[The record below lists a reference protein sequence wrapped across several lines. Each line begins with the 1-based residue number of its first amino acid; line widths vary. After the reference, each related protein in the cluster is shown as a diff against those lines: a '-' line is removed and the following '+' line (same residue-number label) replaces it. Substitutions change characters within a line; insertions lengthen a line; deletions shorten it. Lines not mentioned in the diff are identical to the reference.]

1 MELTEPPK
9 LSILIPSLNSRTY
22 ISECM
27 DSITAQTMKDI
38 EIICIDAGSTDGTL
52 EVLEAYASKESRII
66 IISSEIKSYGYQV
79 NLGIAAAK
87 GDYIG
92 IVESDDYVSA
102 DMYERLYSFAKDTN
116 ADFVKG
122 GHTSFFGLYDEKVF
136 APFPIVNCEDLYGK
150 CVDLNANRH
159 IGMYAPTHIWAG
171 IYRRSF
177 LLEKGIW
184 FHESPGASYQ
194 DTSFSILVALTA
206 NTCVYT
212 SDCSY
217 YYRIDNA
224 GSSVK
229 SDSKV
234 ECVRDEYAYVYDYLI
249 KHNIMTADIRLLV
262 DRYKLITYRWNYK
275 RLPVQGRR
283 QFVKAITEEMK
294 SYLPGGIYADI
305 LNNYELEWVK
315 LLTDTEYAK
324 SIMLKEEETE
334 FIYQKLLLKITAG
347 TRFVIMGAGVYFQL
361 MIWIQ
366 EILNKDYII
375 GVCDNNVAMQG
386 IEKSGYR
393 ILSVEE
399 AIESNREA
407 EWLVAN
413 RKHSDEM
420 ALQLR
425 TAQIPSNKIYIINR
439 TIDRDNLL
447 KIILSNKASN

>member
-1 MELTEPPK
+1 MDFTEPPK
-9 LSILIPSLNSRTY
+9 LSILVPLLNSRTY

-27 DSITAQTMKDI
+27 DSITTQTLKNI

-52 EVLEAYASKESRII
+52 EVLEAYAAKDSRITI
-66 IISSEIKSYGYQV
+66 IHSDIKSYGYQM

-87 GDYIG
+87 GSYIG
-92 IVESDDYVSA
+92 IVESDDYVSI
-102 DMYERLYSFAKDTN
+102 DMYEKLYSFAKDTD

-122 GHTSFFGLYDEKVF
+122 GHTSFFGLDDEKVL
-136 APFPIVNCEDLYGK
+136 APFPIINCEDLYGK
-150 CVDLNANRH
+150 CVDLNVNRH
-159 IGMYAPTHIWAG
+159 IGMYALTHIWAG
-171 IYRRSF
+171 IYKRSF
-177 LLEKGIW
+177 LLEKELW

-194 DTSFSILVALTA
+194 DTSFSILVGLTA

-212 SDCSY
+212 GDCSY

-224 GSSVK
+224 ASSVK

-234 ECVRDEYAYVYDYLI
+234 ECVRDEYTYVYDYLV
-249 KHNIMTADIRLLV
+249 KHDIMTADIRLLV
-262 DRYKLITYRWNYK
+262 DRYKLITYKWNYK
-275 RLPVQGRR
+275 RLPAQGRG

-294 SYLPGGIYADI
+294 PYLPGGTYADI
-305 LNNYELEWVK
+305 LNNYEQEWVK

-334 FIYQKLLLKITAG
+334 LVYQKLFLKITAG

-366 EILNKDYII
+366 EILKKNYII
-375 GVCDNNVAMQG
+375 GVCDNNIALQG
-386 IEKSGYR
+386 TEKLGYR

-407 EWLVAN
+407 EWLVTN
-413 RKHSDEM
+413 RNHSDEM
-420 ALQLR
+420 VLQLR
-425 TAQIPSNKIYIINR
+425 TAQIPLNKIYIINKA
-439 TIDRDNLL
+439 IDRDNLL